1 MSIISLWYLFFF
13 ICLLVMKMNGN
24 CESVPVDEAAISSSP
39 KHSAK
44 RQYGLHFGRAV
55 SPKTTPNTKGETMG
69 ETSNTSGTSES
80 DNKQSET
87 DERKILENEKVEK
100 KLKKNKTNR
109 ANGLIMQE
117 CKTMATLRDYLFVGD
132 ETGQVFAWVWS
143 NWYNVDWRRVN
154 RRRRRAS
161 LGRSFFEKKWKKIIF
176 STFLHTHTF

>member
-1 MSIISLWYLFFF
+1 
-13 ICLLVMKMNGN
+13 MKMNGN

-87 DERKILENEKVEK
+87 DERKILENEKVEMK
-100 KLKKNKTNR
+100 MKKNIMNR

-132 ETGQVFAWVWS
+132 ETGQVFAWVWT

-161 LGRSFFEKKWKKIIF
+161 LGRSFFEKKKKF
-176 STFLHTHTF
+176 STFLHTPLFQNIFCPII